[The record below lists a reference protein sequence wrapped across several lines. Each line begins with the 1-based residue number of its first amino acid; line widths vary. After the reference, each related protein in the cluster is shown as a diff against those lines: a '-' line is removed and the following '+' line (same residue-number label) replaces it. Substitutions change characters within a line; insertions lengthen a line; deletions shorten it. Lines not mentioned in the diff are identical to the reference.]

1 MYRFGKWI
9 ARHRVPIL
17 IVGLL
22 LLIPA
27 ILGMAHTRVNYDL
40 LYYLPD
46 DLETVQGEDILLSDF
61 GKGAFSLIVIDGMDD
76 KDIAALREKIEAV
89 DHVES
94 ALWYDSLVNVTVPK
108 EILPDSIYD
117 AFVSKGNTLMAVF
130 FDDSASAESTMDA
143 IAEIRA
149 CAGRQCFVS
158 GISAVVTDTKDLV
171 NEQEARYVMIAV
183 LLACAVLALT
193 MDSLLLPILF
203 LFSIGTAIV
212 YNMGTNVVLGEISY
226 ITKAIAAVL
235 QLAVTLDYSIFLW
248 HSYSEQKSLSE
259 TREGAMARAIELTL
273 SSVVGSSL
281 TTVAGFLSICFMSFT
296 LGRDLGIV
304 MAKGVVLGVVAT
316 VTVLPSLIL
325 LFDRPIEKLSH
336 RPLLPSM
343 EPLARFVTKHRVWFI
358 AALLLLIAPALYG
371 YNNVGVYYDMSDVLP
386 DDLDS
391 IVANDKLSDEFG
403 MSTMHLLLVDSDMSI
418 KDMDGMSA
426 EIEKLDGVKY
436 VLGESS
442 VIGKAVPSE
451 FLPNE
456 TTSAI
461 VDGDY
466 QLMLIAS
473 QYVTST
479 DAINAQIDAIN
490 AIVKNFDSGAM
501 LIGEAPLTKDLIA
514 LTDHDFKVVSIISI
528 AAVFLIIF
536 FVLKSISLPVVLVSI
551 IEFAIF
557 VNLGIPYYTGTTL
570 PFIASILISTIQLG
584 STVDYAILMTTRYQ
598 RARRDGAD
606 RHEAVRTALSSSA
619 QSIFVSGL
627 GFFAA
632 TIGVGIYSDIDIISS
647 MCLLMARGAILS
659 VVVVLTILPSLL
671 LAFDPLIIRTSLGL
685 RGVSKR
691 EPKGSK

>member
-1 MYRFGKWI
+1 MYGFGKWI
-9 ARHRVPIL
+9 ARRRVPIL
-17 IVGLL
+17 IMGLL
-22 LLIPA
+22 LLIPSF
-27 ILGMAHTRVNYDL
+27 IGIAHTQVNYDL

-46 DLETVQGEDILLSDF
+46 DLETVRGEDILQNDF
-61 GKGAFSLIVIDGMDD
+61 GKGAFSLLVIDGMDD
-76 KDIAALREKIEAV
+76 RGVSALRAKIEAV

-94 ALWYDSLVNVTVPK
+94 ALWYDCMMDVTVPK
-108 EILPDSIYD
+108 EILPDAVYD
-117 AFVSKGNTLMAVF
+117 AFVSGDSTLMAVF
-130 FDDSASAESTMDA
+130 FDDSASAKSTMDA
-143 IAEIRA
+143 IAEIRTL
-149 CAGRQCFVS
+149 AGRQCFVS

-193 MDSLLLPILF
+193 MDSLLLPFLF
-203 LFSIGTAIV
+203 LFSIGVAIV
-212 YNMGTNVVLGEISY
+212 YNMGSNAVLGEISY

-248 HSYSEQKSLSE
+248 HSYSEQKRLVE
-259 TREGAMARAIELTL
+259 TREEAMAKAIALTL
-273 SSVVGSSL
+273 ASIVGSSL

-316 VTVLPSLIL
+316 ITVLPCLIL
-325 LFDRPIEKLSH
+325 IFDRPITKLSH
-336 RPLLPSM
+336 KPLLPSM
-343 EPLARFVTKHRVWFI
+343 DPLARFVTRHRVWFI

-371 YNNVGVYYDMSDVLP
+371 YNHVQVYYDMSNVLP

-391 IVANDKLSDEFG
+391 IVANEKLSSEFD
-403 MSTMHLLLVDSDMSI
+403 MSTMHLLLVRADMPI
-418 KDMDGMSA
+418 KDMDAMT
-426 EIEKLDGVKY
+426 EQIETLDGVKY
-436 VLGESS
+436 MLGQNT
-442 VIGKAVPSE
+442 VIGPAIPTA
-451 FLPNE
+451 FLPAGA
-456 TTSAI
+456 TSAL
-461 VDGDY
+461 VDGDD

-479 DAINAQIDAIN
+479 DEINRQIDQIN
-490 AIVKNFDSGAM
+490 AIVKQYDSGAM

-528 AAVFLIIF
+528 AVIFLIIL
-536 FVLKSISLPVVLVSI
+536 FVLKSIALPVVLVSI

-557 VNLGIPYYTGTTL
+557 INLGIPYYTGTTL

-598 RARRDGAD
+598 QARRGGMD
-606 RHEAVRTALSSSA
+606 RHEAVHTALSSSA
-619 QSIFVSGL
+619 QSILVSGL

-632 TIGVGIYSDIDIISS
+632 TIGVGLYSDIDIISS

-659 VVVVLTILPSLL
+659 VTVVLTILPSLL
-671 LAFDPLIIRTSLGL
+671 LAFDAIIIRTSLGL
-685 RGVSKR
+685 RGVAKR
-691 EPKGSK
+691 ESKGSK

>member
-22 LLIPA
+22 LLIPS
-27 ILGMAHTRVNYDL
+27 IIGIAHTRVNYDL

-46 DLETVQGEDILLSDF
+46 DLETVRGEDILLHDF

-76 KDIAALREKIEAV
+76 KDVSALRGKIEAV

-94 ALWYDSLVNVTVPK
+94 ALWYDSIVSVTVPK
-108 EILPDSIYD
+108 EILPDSVSD
-117 AFVSKGNTLMAVF
+117 AFAAGDSTLMAVF

-143 IAEIRA
+143 IAEIRGL
-149 CAGRQCFVS
+149 AGRQCFVS
-158 GISAVVTDTKDLV
+158 GISAVVTDTKDLI

-193 MDSLLLPILF
+193 MESLLLPILF
-203 LFSIGTAIV
+203 LFSIGVAIV
-212 YNMGTNVVLGEISY
+212 YNMGSNAVLGEISY

-248 HSYSEQKSLSE
+248 HSYSEQKQLSG
-259 TREGAMARAIELTL
+259 TREEAMAKAIELTL
-273 SSVVGSSL
+273 ASIVGSSL
-281 TTVAGFLSICFMSFT
+281 TTVAGFLSLCFMSFA

-304 MAKGVVLGVVAT
+304 MSKGVVLGVVAT
-316 VTVLPSLIL
+316 VTVLPCLIL
-325 LFDRPIEKLSH
+325 IFDRPITSLSH
-336 RPLLPSM
+336 KPLLPSM
-343 EPLARFVTKHRVWFI
+343 DPLARFVTKHRGWFI
-358 AALLLLIAPALYG
+358 AALLLLIVPALYG
-371 YNNVGVYYDMSDVLP
+371 YHNVSVYYDMSHVLP

-391 IVANDKLSDEFG
+391 IVANRKLSDEFD

-418 KDMDGMSA
+418 KDMNAMA
-426 EIEKLDGVKY
+426 KEIEALDGVKY
-436 VLGESS
+436 VLGQNAL
-442 VIGKAVPSE
+442 IGPAVPSE
-451 FLPNE
+451 FIPEGATAAL
-456 TTSAI
+456 

-473 QYVTST
+473 RYVTST
-479 DAINAQIDAIN
+479 DEINAQIDEIN
-490 AIVKNFDSGAM
+490 AIVKRYDSGAM
-501 LIGEAPLTKDLIA
+501 LIGEAPLTQDLIS
-514 LTDHDFKVVSIISI
+514 LTDRDFKLVSIISI
-528 AAVFLIIF
+528 AAIFLIIL
-536 FVLKSISLPVVLVSI
+536 FVLKSISLPVVLVSV

-557 VNLGIPYYTGTTL
+557 VNLGIPYFTGTTL

-584 STVDYAILMTTRYQ
+584 STVDYAILTTTRYQ
-598 RARRDGAD
+598 QARRGGMD

-619 QSIFVSGL
+619 QSILVSGL

-659 VVVVLTILPSLL
+659 VAVVLTVLPSLL
-671 LAFDPLIIRTSLGL
+671 LTFDALIIRTSLGL
-685 RGVSKR
+685 RGVAKR
-691 EPKGSK
+691 ESKGRK

>member
-9 ARHRVPIL
+9 ARHRWPIL

-22 LLIPA
+22 LLIPS
-27 ILGMAHTRVNYDL
+27 ILGIAHTRVNYDL

-46 DLETVQGEDILLSDF
+46 DLETVQGEDILLNDF
-61 GKGAFSLIVIDGMDD
+61 GKGAFSLIVIDGMED
-76 KDIAALREKIEAV
+76 KDVAALREKIEAV

-94 ALWYDSLVNVTVPK
+94 ALWYDSLMDVSIPK
-108 EILPDSIYD
+108 EILPDSVCD
-117 AFVSKGNTLMAVF
+117 AFVSGDSTLMAVF

-143 IAEIRA
+143 IARIRTL
-149 CAGRQCFVS
+149 AGKQCFVS

-171 NEQEARYVMIAV
+171 NAQEGRYVLIAV

-203 LFSIGTAIV
+203 LLSIGVAIV
-212 YNMGTNVVLGEISY
+212 YNMGSNAVLGEISY

-248 HSYSEQKSLSE
+248 HSYSEQKPLCE
-259 TREGAMARAIELTL
+259 TREEAMAKAIELTL
-273 SSVVGSSL
+273 ASIVGSSL

-304 MAKGVVLGVVAT
+304 MSKGVLLGVVAT

-325 LFDRPIEKLSH
+325 LFDRPITRFSH
-336 RPLLPSM
+336 KPLLPSM
-343 EPLARFVTKHRVWFI
+343 EPLARFVTRRRGWFI
-358 AALLLLIAPALYG
+358 AALVILIVPALYG
-371 YNNVGVYYDMSDVLP
+371 YNNVSVYYDMSNVLP

-391 IVANDKLSDEFG
+391 VVADEKLSDDFD
-403 MSTMHLLLVDSDMSI
+403 MSTMHLLLVRSDMSI
-418 KDMDGMSA
+418 KDMNAMSG

-436 VLGESS
+436 VLGENS
-442 VIGKAVPSE
+442 VVGAAVPEE
-451 FLPNE
+451 FLPDE
-456 TTSAI
+456 ATSAL

-479 DAINAQIDAIN
+479 DEINAQIDAIN
-490 AIVKNFDSGAM
+490 AIVKKYDSGAM

-528 AAVFLIIF
+528 AAIFLIIL
-536 FVLKSISLPVVLVSI
+536 FVLKSISLPVVLVSV

-598 RARRDGAD
+598 QARRSGMD
-606 RHEAVRTALSSSA
+606 RHEAARASLASSA
-619 QSIFVSGL
+619 QSILVSGL

-659 VVVVLTILPSLL
+659 VAVVLTILPSLL
-671 LAFDPLIIRTSLGL
+671 LAFDPIIIRTSLGL
-685 RGVSKR
+685 RGVAKKES
-691 EPKGSK
+691 KGSH

>member
-442 VIGKAVPSE
+442 VIGKAVPPE

-490 AIVKNFDSGAM
+490 AIVKNYDSGAM

-671 LAFDPLIIRTSLGL
+671 LAFDPHIIRTSLGL